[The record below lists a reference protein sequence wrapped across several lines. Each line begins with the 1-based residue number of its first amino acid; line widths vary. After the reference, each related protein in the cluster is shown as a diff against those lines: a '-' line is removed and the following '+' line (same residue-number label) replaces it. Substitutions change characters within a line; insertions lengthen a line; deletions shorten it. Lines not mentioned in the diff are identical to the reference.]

1 MHTTKETLLKRSS
14 SGAAAAYTLNRTLLF
29 LFIMAASMA
38 PSMATSSPTELHDTV
53 RSRYPELHSLVLSK
67 YPSLHSPTSC
77 HLCAEEDLP
86 DSDSDSASAE
96 FDWNPWPRPPACSCP
111 LCAKGLPGSGA
122 KQNDYA
128 GKHVERGAG
137 PILRVEG
144 SDDVDEPVSRAEE
157 NDYVDEPVSR
167 AEENDFVDEP
177 VSRAEENDYADEP
190 ISRGT
195 TPQEYE
201 VTEQD
206 YWNQVAF
213 EESKRLEEMQ
223 EANLQNELDEEE
235 EEEGEE
241 EEDDS
246 LQSQLDAFQ
255 DQVASILRE
264 RLSEAANDPMLD
276 ALPQFLRWMIR
287 LKCGVEIVA
296 LFQEGESILR
306 TVNTETAERIGAI
319 LADLW
324 WSEDIVA
331 KVKQAWYDPKR
342 IYADKLKKINKFAT
356 AYKHRLGEIEMNSAV
371 SEKWG
376 DGWREKLRLDTM
388 PPQPIKCLYS
398 LACYCKNLAV
408 AVPDWDQ
415 ARALL
420 NFSLYSRL
428 NLLAL
433 GKLPTW
439 VNRKLRVCLG
449 DVKKAAQMARSQRS
463 MRLPELK
470 DPLLSQLFLR
480 YNEHGVLFRKDDEQ
494 DGLPWRIL
502 DDTSQEMCDKLNE
515 DYAEMEKEGWAKR
528 WELNG
533 KRRAASDSELPT
545 AKRLRTSDARTRRHR
560 KTLEQLQQSE

>member
-122 KQNDYA
+122 KENDYA

-157 NDYVDEPVSR
+157 NDYAVKPVSR
-167 AEENDFVDEP
+167 STAPLSQPEENDYADEP
-177 VSRAEENDYADEP
+177 ISRAEENDYADEP

-195 TPQEYE
+195 TTPREL
-201 VTEQD
+201 D
-206 YWNQVAF
+206 
-213 EESKRLEEMQ
+213 EELQ

-235 EEEGEE
+235 EEEEGE

-306 TVNTETAERIGAI
+306 TVNTEAAERIGAI

-342 IYADKLKKINKFAT
+342 TYAEKLKKINKLAT
-356 AYKHRLGEIEMNSAV
+356 AHKHRMGEIEMNSAV

-376 DGWREKLRLDTM
+376 DGWREKLHLDTM

-449 DVKKAAQMARSQRS
+449 DIKKAAQMARSQRS

-470 DPLLSQLFLR
+470 DSLLSQLFLR

-502 DDTSQEMCDKLNE
+502 DDMSLEMRDKLNQ

-545 AKRLRTSDARTRRHR
+545 AKRPRASDARTRGHR
-560 KTLEQLQQSE
+560 KTFEQLQQSE